1 MDYIERRAKRLEA
14 DYRHCL
20 RDYKRALSRTW
31 ILRERLGRL
40 PLAAL
45 DGAGGISSLSSDLSA
60 VAERAGWLRR
70 RTSEAQGRLK
80 VFDPDEQR
88 RWNKDVDGHCRM
100 LMLDGTRCG
109 KPTVE
114 DSRWCAG
121 HVDMWD
127 DCDPWGNHIIGMWRE
142 IRFAY
147 TATGMLVRLTAPT
160 PVGLDTLRETIAR
173 SRGKLERETYG
184 FDRKCTRKDVERW
197 LTVPAEYTRGG
208 VVSLASCPFCGGTV
222 HLVFDRDF
230 RRGIRYGLAHEQPCP
245 LLPTLWAA
253 YGVNADTLV
262 RCWSQRYGVANRLR
276 ALGED
281 DLADRLA

>member
-1 MDYIERRAKRLEA
+1 MDYIERQAKRLEA

-127 DCDPWGNHIIGMWRE
+127 DCDPWGGHIVGWWRGIHIE
-142 IRFAY
+142 YTLDGAY
-147 TATGMLVRLTAPT
+147 ARLSRPL
-160 PVGLDTLRETIAR
+160 PVGLNTLRETIAE
-173 SRGKLERETYG
+173 SKETLDKESPYG
-184 FDRKCTRKDVERW
+184 TDDLCTREDIARWTTMPDEYVEKR
-197 LTVPAEYTRGG
+197 
-208 VVSLASCPFCGGTV
+208 
-222 HLVFDRDF
+222 
-230 RRGIRYGLAHEQPCP
+230 
-245 LLPTLWAA
+245 
-253 YGVNADTLV
+253 
-262 RCWSQRYGVANRLR
+262 
-276 ALGED
+276 
-281 DLADRLA
+281 

>member
-40 PLAAL
+40 PLAVL
-45 DGAGGISSLSSDLSA
+45 DGTGGITSLSSNLSA

-100 LMLDGTRCG
+100 LMPDGTHCG
-109 KPTVE
+109 KPTV
-114 DSRWCAG
+114 DGSRWCAG

-127 DCDPWGNHIIGMWRE
+127 DCDPWGEPYHR
-142 IRFAY
+142 
-147 TATGMLVRLTAPT
+147 
-160 PVGLDTLRETIAR
+160 
-173 SRGKLERETYG
+173 
-184 FDRKCTRKDVERW
+184 
-197 LTVPAEYTRGG
+197 
-208 VVSLASCPFCGGTV
+208 
-222 HLVFDRDF
+222 H
-230 RRGIRYGLAHEQPCP
+230 
-245 LLPTLWAA
+245 
-253 YGVNADTLV
+253 
-262 RCWSQRYGVANRLR
+262 VA
-276 ALGED
+276 
-281 DLADRLA
+281 